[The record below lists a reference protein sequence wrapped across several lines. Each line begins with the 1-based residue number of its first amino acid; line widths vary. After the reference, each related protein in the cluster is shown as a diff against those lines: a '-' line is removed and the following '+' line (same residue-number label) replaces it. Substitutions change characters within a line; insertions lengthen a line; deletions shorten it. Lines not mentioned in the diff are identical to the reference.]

1 MRNNNDTTT
10 VKPTQLEPRV
20 AALEVGL
27 DRLTADVK
35 DLANVV
41 RAQGQ
46 TVEQE
51 IQKLVVAV
59 TQAQGPKKTDWGT
72 LILGLMLILS
82 LGAAVLVPINNNSSD
97 NKASIQL
104 VDQKFEAHQALAGH
118 PLNTQKIE
126 GLQKDLEDKWTTY
139 KEQHKDLD
147 TKIQRETQLMT
158 DLVTA
163 QMNAL
168 DLRVQKEFQALN
180 TAMDLRVGKME
191 KYMEHQDFADMEE
204 LRKWRTGELKFGPPP
219 PPTK

>member
-1 MRNNNDTTT
+1 MPQNTS
-10 VKPTQLEPRV
+10 LEPRV
-20 AALEVGL
+20 ARLEEGMTQLAKTVNDLAITMRDNNAEVGKKL
-27 DRLTADVK
+27 DSL
-35 DLANVV
+35 N
-41 RAQGQ
+41 
-46 TVEQE
+46 
-51 IQKLVVAV
+51 VAV
-59 TQAQGPKKTDWGT
+59 TNAQAPKRTDWGT

-82 LGAAVLVPINNNSSD
+82 LGAAVLVPINNNASD

-191 KYMEHQDFADMEE
+191 KYMEHQDFSDMDE
-204 LRKWRTGELKFGPPP
+204 LRRWRLGELK
-219 PPTK
+219 K